1 MNCLKKLVQILKKK
15 VVKLHIVITRPKEDS
30 LFLIERLKK
39 LGHTVTHLPV
49 IKIEEL
55 KTEKINLQKYK
66 AVIFTSS
73 NAIKFLNLDK
83 IESKIK
89 CYCVG
94 KTTEFTARRA
104 GFLNTYTSEGT
115 VDSLIELIIR
125 SLENKS
131 GKLLYV
137 SSEFISKDLDVDL
150 KSAGFSVDRISNY
163 TSIPIE
169 QIDKNTLSFLEKKP
183 PDVIF
188 VYSSRSA
195 KNLFNLLN
203 KYSLLNVVTQ
213 TNLMCISEKVL
224 LALKHI
230 KWKKVFIFNP
240 GEEEFLLN
248 KIR

>member
-1 MNCLKKLVQILKKK
+1 
-15 VVKLHIVITRPKEDS
+15 LHIVITRPKEDS

-49 IKIEEL
+49 IKIEKL
-55 KTEKINLQKYK
+55 KTEKINFQNYR

-73 NAIKFLNLDK
+73 NAIKFLSVDK
-83 IESKIK
+83 FDSKIK

-94 KTTEFTARRA
+94 KTTEFKARQV
-104 GFLNTYTSEGT
+104 GFINTYSSEGT

-125 SLENKS
+125 SFENKS
-131 GKLLYV
+131 GKLLYL
-137 SSEFISKDLDVDL
+137 SSEFISKDLDIDL
-150 KSAGFSVDRISNY
+150 INAGFSVDRILNY
-163 TSIPIE
+163 TTSPIE
-169 QIDKNTLSFLEKKP
+169 EIDKNTLDFFIKKS

-188 VYSSRSA
+188 VYSSKSA
-195 KNLFNLLN
+195 KNLFNLIN

-213 TNLMCISEKVL
+213 SNLMCISEKVL
-224 LALKHI
+224 LVLKQI
-230 KWKKVFIFNP
+230 KWKNVFIFSP

>member
-1 MNCLKKLVQILKKK
+1 M
-15 VVKLHIVITRPKEDS
+15 HIIITRPIEDS
-30 LFLIERLKK
+30 LFIIERLKK
-39 LGHTVTHLPV
+39 LGHIITHLPV
-49 IKIEEL
+49 IKIEGL
-55 KTEKINLQKYK
+55 KTKKINFQNYK
-66 AVIFTSS
+66 AVIFTSP
-73 NAIKFLNLDK
+73 NAIKFLNVDK
-83 IESKIK
+83 FNPKIK

-94 KTTEFTARRA
+94 KSTEFTARQA
-104 GFLNTYTSEGT
+104 GFINTSSSEGT

-125 SLENKS
+125 SFENKS
-131 GKLLYV
+131 GKLLYL
-137 SSEFISKDLDVDL
+137 SSEFISKELDTDLI
-150 KSAGFSVDRISNY
+150 KAGFMVDRVSNY
-163 TSIPIE
+163 TSLPVE
-169 QIDKNTLSFLEKKP
+169 EIDKNTLDFLNKNL

>member
-1 MNCLKKLVQILKKK
+1 
-15 VVKLHIVITRPKEDS
+15 LHIVITRPKEDS

-55 KTEKINLQKYK
+55 KTEKINFQNYK

-73 NAIKFLNLDK
+73 NAIKFLNIDIFDL
-83 IESKIK
+83 KIK

-94 KTTEFTARRA
+94 KATEFTAKQA
-104 GFLNTYTSEGT
+104 GFINTYSSEGT

-125 SLENKS
+125 TFENKS
-131 GKLLYV
+131 GKLLYL
-137 SSEFISKDLDVDL
+137 SSEFISKDLDIDL
-150 KSAGFSVDRISNY
+150 INAGFSVDRISNY
-163 TSIPIE
+163 TTSPIE
-169 QIDKNTLSFLEKKP
+169 EIDKNTLDFFIKKS

-188 VYSSRSA
+188 VYSSKSA
-195 KNLFNLLN
+195 KNLFNLIN

-213 TNLMCISEKVL
+213 SNLMCISEKVL
-224 LALKHI
+224 LVLKQV
-230 KWKKVFIFNP
+230 KWKKVFIFSP